1 MRGLNA
7 VMVMATK
14 QEVDAQPAKRRGE
27 NLVTEAAKGSV
38 LGPTENITS
47 ITKLQSITLG
57 T

>member
-27 NLVTEAAKGSV
+27 NLVTEAAKAPFWDP
-38 LGPTENITS
+38 LKTS
-47 ITKLQSITLG
+47 HP
-57 T
+57 